1 MAKKNFLAGFVSIDD
16 AQAAEQALNEA
27 GFTITQV
34 DQISPYPGEGPQQ
47 VMNPLTG
54 NIPSLGYLTLD
65 AEFNSKSA
73 AILAATDVS
82 ASGMSDGDGMMPEVN
97 QGVLLTAVVPA
108 DQAEQAEQ
116 IIKQYGG
123 NI

>member
-1 MAKKNFLAGFVSIDD
+1 MKERNLLVGFASIDD
-16 AQAAEQALNEA
+16 AQEAEKALKQAGITE
-27 GFTITQV
+27 TQV

-65 AEFNSKSA
+65 AQFSSKTAS
-73 AILAATDVS
+73 ILAATDVS

-97 QGVLLTAVVPA
+97 QSVLLTAIVPEEQA
-108 DQAEQAEQ
+108 DQAIQ
-116 IIKQYGG
+116 IARQYGG